1 MVKQMCINARS
12 LRRDVGA
19 NAHGTAG
26 QLVSQFESTQ
36 VEILPGPG
44 QQGLK
49 IFQERR
55 HDELEAVTAKM
66 VKQGAAQALAQLAEE
81 GVHWGFFRVRLG
93 GRSRLLP
100 LIARCMWWRSRLT
113 GIATGDQGLF
123 VTRELFAAGGGYP
136 AQALMED
143 IEICRRLGA
152 IIAGRALDI
161 ELQSSGRRWDR
172 DGALRT
178 IALMWWL
185 RLRYFLGAS
194 PTVLRSDRRRG
205 LRRGRASASTQAG
218 DRGAEAT
225 TADITLDLRLAVR
238 QPFAGE
244 EVVRFLATRAIP
256 GVEVVDAAG
265 AYHRVLTLP
274 HGPAIVS
281 VRPDADHDT
290 DADPDAYPDPDPH
303 ADAYADAYT
312 DADCDQYPDPN
323 ADAALPAGSV

>member
-1 MVKQMCINARS
+1 MSMRLSIVIPVRNEEERLPLLLANLQCLRTCGAEIIVVDGGSCDATLAR
-12 LRRDVGA
+12 A
-19 NAHGTAG
+19 
-26 QLVSQFESTQ
+26 
-36 VEILPGPG
+36 
-44 QQGLK
+44 QGLAD
-49 IFQERR
+49 QLLTSEPGRAR
-55 HDELEAVTAKM
+55 QLNAGAAAARGELLVFLHADTRVS
-66 VKQGAAQALAQLAEE
+66 QGAAQALAQLAEE

-123 VTRELFAAGGGYP
+123 VTRELFAAVGGYP

-194 PTVLRSDRRRG
+194 PTVLHHRYY
-205 LRRGRASASTQAG
+205 
-218 DRGAEAT
+218 GA
-225 TADITLDLRLAVR
+225 
-238 QPFAGE
+238 
-244 EVVRFLATRAIP
+244 
-256 GVEVVDAAG
+256 
-265 AYHRVLTLP
+265 
-274 HGPAIVS
+274 
-281 VRPDADHDT
+281 
-290 DADPDAYPDPDPH
+290 
-303 ADAYADAYT
+303 
-312 DADCDQYPDPN
+312 
-323 ADAALPAGSV
+323 